1 MQPTPTQS
9 HHLGTGSTLT
19 MKNYE
24 SLIPSVHYIYPLGFF
39 STECIVFSYIQ
50 IIIRI
55 LFIQII
61 CSIRLIEHS
70 PSLLTIHPY
79 KNKET

>member
-9 HHLGTGSTLT
+9 HHPGTGSTLT
-19 MKNYE
+19 MKNYK
-24 SLIPSVHYIYPLGFF
+24 SLIPSVHYIYPLTFF
-39 STECIVFSYIQ
+39 STECIVFLYIQ

-61 CSIRLIEHS
+61 RSIWLIEHS
-70 PSLLTIHPY
+70 AALLTIHPY